1 MILTIDRDIYK
12 SQQEIADMYNVSV
25 SAINQAIKA
34 ASKKGRAVTYTKL
47 PAKMLYDIRT
57 LPIIGGKNETAV
69 IVCN

>member
-1 MILTIDRDIYK
+1 
-12 SQQEIADMYNVSV
+12 MYNVSV